1 MNNNINNNNIHY
13 DDLELEKKEKINET
27 TRANFSNY
35 VKFGKSDKKDFKVG
49 F

>member
-1 MNNNINNNNIHY
+1 MNNNISNNNIHD
-13 DDLELEKKEKINET
+13 DDLELEKKGKINET

-35 VKFGKSDKKDFKVG
+35 VKFGKSDKNDFKVG

>member
-1 MNNNINNNNIHY
+1 MNNNISNNNIHD
-13 DDLELEKKEKINET
+13 DDLELEKKGKINET

-35 VKFGKSDKKDFKVG
+35 VKFGKSDKMDFKVG

>member
-27 TRANFSNY
+27 ARTNFSNY
-35 VKFGKSDKKDFKVG
+35 AKFGKSDEKDFKVG

>member
-1 MNNNINNNNIHY
+1 VNNNIINNNIHD

-27 TRANFSNY
+27 ARANVSNY